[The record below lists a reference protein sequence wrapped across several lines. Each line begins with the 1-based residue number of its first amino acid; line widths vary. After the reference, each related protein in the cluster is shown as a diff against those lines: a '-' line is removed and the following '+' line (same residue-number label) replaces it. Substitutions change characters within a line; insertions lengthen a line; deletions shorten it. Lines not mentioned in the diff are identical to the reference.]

1 MTEFRQILD
10 QLETGQEYSFKDWP
24 NPKVPQVAAGVY
36 TVWEGDHFIYVG
48 MAGRGL
54 SEDDIRRKREQGEMK
69 KALYARLGSHAS
81 GKRGGDQFCLYICDR
96 FVIASLNQKEI
107 TRVAAGELCLDDVTK
122 DYIHTH
128 LSYRF
133 VEVRDGETASKVETM
148 IRKGALSAGRSFL
161 NPL

>member
-1 MTEFRQILD
+1 MTAFRHTLD
-10 QLETGQEYSFKDWP
+10 QLETGPEYLFKDWP
-24 NPKVPQVAAGVY
+24 NPKVPQIAAGVY
-36 TVWEGDHFIYVG
+36 TVWEGARFIYVG

-54 SEDDIRRKREQGEMK
+54 SEDDIRRKREQGEKK
-69 KALYARLGSHAS
+69 KALCSRLGSHAS

-96 FVIASLNQKEI
+96 FVIASLNREEI
-107 TRVAAGELCLDDVTK
+107 TRVAAGGLQLDDVTK

-133 VEVRDGETASKVETM
+133 VEVKDGEIASKIETM
-148 IRKGALSAGRSFL
+148 VRKGALSAGKPFL